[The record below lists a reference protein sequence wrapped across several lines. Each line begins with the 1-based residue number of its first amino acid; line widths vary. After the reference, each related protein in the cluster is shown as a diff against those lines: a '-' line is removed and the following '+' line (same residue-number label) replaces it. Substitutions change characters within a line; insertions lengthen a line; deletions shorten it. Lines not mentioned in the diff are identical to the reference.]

1 MSIKIARPPV
11 EVEVMEESPA
21 SPDILFES
29 ELSRHIHSCW
39 DKARNAKL
47 EITERLLKCER
58 QRRGVYDPDRAME
71 ISRTGGSDIFMML
84 TDIKCRGASAWIK
97 DVMINMQDRP
107 FQLDPAEEPAIP
119 PEIRL
124 GIIDMVKY
132 EAEAFLQSGQGI
144 HPDAFRSRMEEVHE
158 HIMNRMREEAKESAT
173 LMEAKIEDQLKQG
186 KFFNAFRDFID
197 DFVTYPTAIFKGPNV
212 KRRKRLEWAED
223 YTPVVISDFTR
234 EFDRVSPFD
243 IYPAPSSSGPN
254 DSYIIQRHR
263 LSRGELSNMRGTPG
277 YSTDAIDQVLE
288 RYGKTGLH
296 NWMMGDQERDNLE
309 GKPLSR
315 VYDDS
320 DIETLE
326 FWGPVSGHMLLDW
339 GMKDKTVDENKEY
352 EVNAWMV
359 GPHVIKVIIN
369 PDPLG
374 QRPYEIAQWGEI
386 PGAFWGTAMPETM
399 RDVQIMCNAAARAL
413 ANNMGVASGP
423 QVEVMVDRLPD
434 GEDLTAMYP
443 WKIWQAQSDRTGGGQ
458 PAVRFFQPNMNAE
471 VLLTVY
477 QQFAKQADEVTG
489 IPNYIYGSSAV
500 SGAGRTASGL
510 SMLMDNA
517 AKGIKLAISHIDR
530 VVSGVVGRLYVHNMM
545 YDPDHYIKGDF
556 KVTARGAMGLLAK
569 EQLQIRRNEFLQA
582 TANPVDLQIIGIE
595 GRAYLLREV
604 ARSLQMDTDK
614 IVPSTDQ
621 LKFKQEQTAQMAQ
634 LMQAQQQA
642 APQTVDA
649 AGNPAGGQDANLL
662 GQT

>member
-1 MSIKIARPPV
+1 MSIQIARPPV
-11 EVEVMEESPA
+11 EVEVREGSPGIE
-21 SPDILFES
+21 DILFES

-39 DKARNAKL
+39 DKAKNAKL
-47 EITERLLKCER
+47 NITERLLKCER

-71 ISRTGGSDIFMML
+71 ISKTGGSDIFMML

-107 FQLDPAEEPAIP
+107 FQLDPAEEPAMP

-124 GIIDMVKY
+124 GIIDMVKL
-132 EAEAFLQSGQGI
+132 EAEAFLQSGQSV
-144 HPDAFRSRMEEVHE
+144 HPDAFRTRMEEVHE
-158 HIMNRMREEAKESAT
+158 HIMNRMREEAKEAAS

-197 DFVTYPTAIFKGPNV
+197 DFVTYPTAILKGPNV
-212 KRRKRLEWAED
+212 KRRKRLQWAED

-234 EFDRVSPFD
+234 EFERVSPFD

-263 LSRGELSNMRGTPG
+263 LSRGELSNMRGVPG
-277 YSTDAIDQVLE
+277 YSTEAIDQVLE

-296 NWMMGDQERDNLE
+296 NWMMGDQERDGLE

-326 FWGPVSGHMLLDW
+326 FWGPVSGHMLLQW
-339 GMKDKTVDENKEY
+339 GMKDKTIEENKEY
-352 EVNAWMV
+352 EINAWMV
-359 GPHVIKVIIN
+359 GPYVIKAIIN

-386 PGAFWGTAMPETM
+386 PGAFWGVAMPETM

-423 QVEVMVDRLPD
+423 QVEVTVDRLPD

-443 WKIWQAQSDRTGGGQ
+443 WKIWQSQSDRTGGGQ

-489 IPNYIYGSSAV
+489 IPNYVYGSSAV

-517 AKGIKLAISHIDR
+517 AKGIKLAVSHIDR
-530 VVSGVVGRLYVHNMM
+530 VVSGIVGRLYVHNMM

-556 KVTARGAMGLLAK
+556 KVTAKGAMGLLAK

-582 TANPVDLQIIGIE
+582 TANPVDLQIVGAE

-614 IVPSTDQ
+614 IVPSTEQ
-621 LKFKQEQTAQMAQ
+621 MKFKQEQAAQMAQ

-649 AGNPAGGQDANLL
+649 AGNPAGGQEANLL